1 MNPAVTA
8 ADKSAINGF
17 KARIIS
23 GQLKLKS
30 SL

>member
-8 ADKSAINGF
+8 ADKAAINGF